1 MPAHQIASI
10 AGLKEFVGREIGL
23 SDWIEVTQER
33 IDAFAEAIEDRQW
46 IHTDRGRA
54 QRESPYGTT
63 IAHGFLTLALMGHLM
78 AQVFEVSG
86 VRMGI
91 NYGLNRVRFPGP
103 VRSGS
108 RIRARVVLDSLK
120 EFRDGSEAV
129 FSITVEGEGAS
140 KPCCVAEWIVCYY
153 SE

>member
-46 IHTDRGRA
+46 IHTDRERA

-78 AQVFEVSG
+78 TQAFEVSG